1 VKRVNRGGSENKHDP
16 GEGGR
21 AILSIMPSPCPERRV
36 LSDAVVAAVASVY
49 RAKEAHESAK
59 LKKTAD
65 VDQLA
70 SALLAARKSGREATR
85 ALETHVK
92 KHGC

>member
-1 VKRVNRGGSENKHDP
+1 MIPVREVGLYCPSCQAHARSAECS
-16 GEGGR
+16 R
-21 AILSIMPSPCPERRV
+21 MP
-36 LSDAVVAAVASVY
+36 VVAAVASVY